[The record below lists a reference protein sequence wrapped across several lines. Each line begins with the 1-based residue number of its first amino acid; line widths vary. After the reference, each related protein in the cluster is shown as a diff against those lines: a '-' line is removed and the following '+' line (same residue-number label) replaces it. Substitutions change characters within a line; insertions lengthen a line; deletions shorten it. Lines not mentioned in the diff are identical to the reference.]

1 MSLEVI
7 GNEILPN
14 LYVKNIMISRNK
26 LSITVAAF
34 DYVDEENKV
43 TWMTS
48 DFVSKQNIYINLIL
62 TSDGSTIDPILNST
76 SNYNLYSERTALPA
90 LPDLETNNQVAL
102 YKELGDF
109 KNNII
114 SKLENASSESYVE
127 INHTFDVTISDFRD
141 YQDIRCYAFFS
152 YDPWWSNVDGSY
164 IDVSGQN
171 KKMLNGPISSEYI
184 ISNGSI
190 VETTNRFTIDEVG
203 YAGPVHFH
211 NGQYMEGSLHKDTP
225 HRTVDR
231 EVVTNTKISVVDYH
245 MFFNAKPPVS
255 SSTNRFFDMTKI
267 AVANK
272 KIYGFFRFKTDEY
285 FATKSDY
292 RFFVNSFAT
301 LNVLKIRDNI
311 RMVLNGQTVD
321 IKEILINHEETNDLY
336 FYFEKDFN
344 EYIETTL
351 DIEYQLINE
360 NNFFKKTL
368 QSVANVMDF
377 YRSSITVL
385 LNSSNSGDYIDIS
398 RPQDILNFIKGY
410 STLFSMSMDLTQS
423 DLVDLKRVVTSSLYK
438 NKLSRDILKKYYD
451 KYSQFLNNLKQ
462 RINSLDNQSTSLH
475 TETRTRLIELQN
487 YRNSLCYLGGRK
499 MVDPDIIATHLE
511 STNGKLT
518 EMSGLFQNLEQVFLP
533 RYIRTNSGGLR
544 QIRYNDLEFNDAYL
558 KILQP
563 NDVETQD
570 EEDIPLAAETPAG
583 PPTEQTV
590 DDPDVE
596 PPLPAQELF

>member
-1 MSLEVI
+1 MSLEII

-14 LYVKNIMISRNK
+14 LYVKNIVISRTK

-34 DYVDEENKV
+34 DYVDEENKI

-48 DFVSKQNIYINLIL
+48 DFISKPNIHINLIL

-76 SNYNLYSERTALPA
+76 SNYNLYSERIVLPA
-90 LPDLETNNQVAL
+90 STDLETNNQVAL

-114 SKLENASSESYVE
+114 SKLENAVPESYVE

-141 YQDIRCYAFFS
+141 YEDIRCYAFFS
-152 YDPWWSNVDGSY
+152 YDPWWGEDRNY
-164 IDVSGQN
+164 IDVSGEN

-245 MFFNAKPPVS
+245 MFFNAKPSMS
-255 SSTNRFFDMTKI
+255 SSTNSFFDMTKI

-292 RFFVNSFAT
+292 KFFVNSFAT

-336 FYFEKDFN
+336 FYFEEDFN

-368 QSVANVMDF
+368 QSLANVMDF

-385 LNSSNSGDYIDIS
+385 LNSSNSSDYIDIS
-398 RPQDILNFIKGY
+398 RSQDILNFIKGY
-410 STLFSMSMDLTQS
+410 CTLFSMFMDLTQS
-423 DLVDLKRVVTSSLYK
+423 DLVDLKRVVISSLYK

-451 KYSQFLNNLKQ
+451 KYSQFLNVLKQ
-462 RINSLDNQSTSLH
+462 RINSLNNQSTSLH

-487 YRNSLCYLGGRK
+487 YKNSLCYLGGRK

-533 RYIRTNSGGLR
+533 RYVRNNSGGLQ
-544 QIRYNDLEFNDAYL
+544 QISYNNIETNDSYL

-563 NDVETQD
+563 NDIETQD
-570 EEDIPLAAETPAG
+570 EEDIPLDIG
-583 PPTEQTV
+583 PTDIDTDTQQTV
-590 DDPDVE
+590 DDPEVE
-596 PPLPAQELF
+596 PPVSTTEPF

>member
-1 MSLEVI
+1 MSLEII

-14 LYVKNIMISRNK
+14 LYVKNIVISRTK

-34 DYVDEENKV
+34 DYVDEENKI

-48 DFVSKQNIYINLIL
+48 DFISKPNIHINLIL

-76 SNYNLYSERTALPA
+76 SNYNLYSERIVLPA
-90 LPDLETNNQVAL
+90 STDLETNNQVAL

-114 SKLENASSESYVE
+114 SKLENAVPESYVE

-141 YQDIRCYAFFS
+141 YEDIRCYAFFS
-152 YDPWWSNVDGSY
+152 YDPWWGEDRNY
-164 IDVSGQN
+164 IDVSGEN

-245 MFFNAKPPVS
+245 MFFNAKPSMS
-255 SSTNRFFDMTKI
+255 SSTNSFFDMTKI

-292 RFFVNSFAT
+292 KFFVNSFAT

-336 FYFEKDFN
+336 FYFEEDFN

-368 QSVANVMDF
+368 QSLANVMDF

-398 RPQDILNFIKGY
+398 RSQDILNFIKGY
-410 STLFSMSMDLTQS
+410 CTLFSMFMDLTQS
-423 DLVDLKRVVTSSLYK
+423 DLVDLKRVVISSLYK

-451 KYSQFLNNLKQ
+451 KYSQLLNLLKQ
-462 RINSLDNQSTSLH
+462 RINSLNNQSTSLH

-487 YRNSLCYLGGRK
+487 YKNSLCYLGGRK

-533 RYIRTNSGGLR
+533 RYVRNNSGGLQ
-544 QIRYNDLEFNDAYL
+544 QISYNNIETNDSYL

-563 NDVETQD
+563 NDIETQD
-570 EEDIPLAAETPAG
+570 EEDIPLDIG
-583 PPTEQTV
+583 PTDIDTDTQQTV
-590 DDPDVE
+590 DDPEVE
-596 PPLPAQELF
+596 PPVSTTEPF

>member
-1 MSLEVI
+1 MSLEII

-14 LYVKNIMISRNK
+14 LYVKNIVISRTK

-34 DYVDEENKV
+34 DYVDEENKI

-48 DFVSKQNIYINLIL
+48 DFISKPNIHINLIL

-76 SNYNLYSERTALPA
+76 SNYNLYSERIVLPA
-90 LPDLETNNQVAL
+90 STDLETNNQVAL

-114 SKLENASSESYVE
+114 SKLENAVPESYVE

-141 YQDIRCYAFFS
+141 YEDIRCYAFFS
-152 YDPWWSNVDGSY
+152 YDPWWGEDRNY
-164 IDVSGQN
+164 IDVSGEN

-245 MFFNAKPPVS
+245 MFFNAKPSISP
-255 SSTNRFFDMTKI
+255 STNNFFDMTKI

-292 RFFVNSFAT
+292 KFFVNSFAT

-336 FYFEKDFN
+336 FYFEEDFN

-368 QSVANVMDF
+368 QSLANVMNF

-398 RPQDILNFIKGY
+398 RSQDILNFIKGY
-410 STLFSMSMDLTQS
+410 CTLFSMFMDLTQS
-423 DLVDLKRVVTSSLYK
+423 DLVDLKRVVISSLYK

-451 KYSQFLNNLKQ
+451 KYSQLLNLLKQ
-462 RINSLDNQSTSLH
+462 RINSLNNQSTSLH

-487 YRNSLCYLGGRK
+487 YKNSLCYLGGRK

-533 RYIRTNSGGLR
+533 RYVRNNSGGLQ
-544 QIRYNDLEFNDAYL
+544 QISYNNIETNDSYL

-563 NDVETQD
+563 NDIETQD
-570 EEDIPLAAETPAG
+570 EEDIPLDIG
-583 PPTEQTV
+583 PTDIDTDTQQTV
-590 DDPDVE
+590 DDPEVE
-596 PPLPAQELF
+596 PPVSTTEPF